1 MSFVDISRGFGRGV
15 GQFVGT
21 TRRVLSWPGSALKKT
36 KERLYLVSSS
46 ARVRA
51 IVTEE
56 LIRLIDQEELL
67 EAKLEQRLQVIAE
80 TVLALQKRLD
90 ELNVRDSISQ
100 ADILDAMSS
109 LKAADSLTNDERV
122 LLANVFRE
130 NVALQ
135 KPELVGTA
143 TE

>member
-1 MSFVDISRGFGRGV
+1 
-15 GQFVGT
+15 
-21 TRRVLSWPGSALKKT
+21 
-36 KERLYLVSSS
+36 
-46 ARVRA
+46 
-51 IVTEE
+51 VTEE